1 MAEEMVIGIL
11 GARNSITK
19 QIIQDEILNPV
30 LNDLMEST
38 KTKNRP
44 MRVLIPSEP
53 LSSTYVECWAER
65 LGIEVHSVKSDW
77 VRHGRRAG
85 ILRDAHIEKECNVF
99 IVFEGPKSRYY
110 LELAERIAKR
120 KAGSK
125 VYAVSANSVSPVL
138 LEIEQASHL
147 TVGEKEEAE
156 ILTLP
161 KMWSKSATNTQ
172 CLIDDDL

>member
-1 MAEEMVIGIL
+1 MAAEMVMGIL

-120 KAGSK
+120 KSDSK
-125 VYAVSANSVSPVL
+125 VYVVAANTVSPVL
-138 LEIEQASHL
+138 LELDQVSRYS
-147 TVGEKEEAE
+147 VNEKEEAS

-161 KMWSKSATNTQ
+161 KMWAATK
-172 CLIDDDL
+172 CLITDD

>member
-1 MAEEMVIGIL
+1 ML
-11 GARNSITK
+11 
-19 QIIQDEILNPV
+19 L
-30 LNDLMEST
+30 
-38 KTKNRP
+38 
-44 MRVLIPSEP
+44 PSEP

-110 LELAERIAKR
+110 LDLAERIAKR
-120 KAGSK
+120 KMGSK

-138 LEIEQASHL
+138 LEIEQASRYAIDD
-147 TVGEKEEAE
+147 KEESD

-161 KMWSKSATNTQ
+161 KMWSKSTTTTK
-172 CLIDDDL
+172 CLIEDDY

>member
-1 MAEEMVIGIL
+1 METILGVL

-30 LNDLMEST
+30 LYDIGGNDNKKPVRIL
-38 KTKNRP
+38 
-44 MRVLIPSEP
+44 VPSEP
-53 LSSTYVECWAER
+53 LSSTYVECWAQR
-65 LGIEVHSVKSDW
+65 QGIEVHPVKSDW
-77 VRHGRRAG
+77 IRHGRRAG

-99 IVFEGPKSRYY
+99 IIFEGPKSRYY

-161 KMWSKSATNTQ
+161 KMWSNSDIK

>member
-1 MAEEMVIGIL
+1 MTTEMVLGIL

-30 LNDLMEST
+30 LNDLMDST

-44 MRVLIPSEP
+44 VRILIPSEP

-85 ILRDAHIEKECNVF
+85 ILRDAHIENECNVF

-110 LELAERIAKR
+110 LDLAERIAKR
-120 KAGSK
+120 KIGSK

-138 LEIEQASHL
+138 LEIEQASRYAIDD
-147 TVGEKEEAE
+147 KEESD

-161 KMWSKSATNTQ
+161 KIWSKSTTTTK
-172 CLIDDDL
+172 CLIEDDY